1 MKLFITRDQAKGLL
15 GGVKFELRAR
25 TELMDEENELVKK
38 YKADKEVLLQ
48 KEIKIPFT
56 KKAVLL
62 DINIGSLMQG
72 QTFKCKD
79 IADILEYEKNVK
91 EACETFKDY
100 IEVMK
105 NFGGE
110 EVIEYT

>member
-1 MKLFITRDQAKGLL
+1 MKLYITRDQAKGLL
-15 GGVKFELRAR
+15 GGTKFELTAKA
-25 TELMDEENELVKK
+25 ELTGEESSLVSK
-38 YKADKEVLLQ
+38 YKADKEILLQ

-56 KKAVLL
+56 SKSFVL
-62 DINIGSLMQG
+62 DINIGGLMVG

-91 EACETFKDY
+91 EACGTFKSY

-105 NFGGE
+105 NFGGQ
-110 EVIEYT
+110 EVIEYK